1 MAHINRRYV
10 DKHWSVFVVRGVLAG
25 IFGLMTLFGGISDF
39 EMVISVVG
47 IFLLL
52 MGIVDSVSALYAS
65 MRKRGW
71 VVSVVDALIDVAAAL
86 ALMFFAKNNIVTG
99 MVAIAVYTLV
109 SGLVDVFHGFLSTVD
124 PTDRFIRI
132 LVGVLGCI
140 MGIVIFNSGEFEITT
155 FVRFFGAYILLV
167 GVTSMIYGIHN
178 RSQDKEDS
186 VARSEAA
193 KTRKTT
199 KTEKTAKAGKATK
212 AVKTTKSA
220 KTAKK
225 SKKTSRK

>member
-1 MAHINRRYV
+1 MAHINRRYI
-10 DKHWSVFVVRGVLAG
+10 DKHWSVFVVRGALALT
-25 IFGLMTLFGGISDF
+25 FGLVTLFGGISDL

-65 MRKRGW
+65 MQKRGW
-71 VVSVVDALIDVAAAL
+71 VVSVIDALIDMGAAL
-86 ALMFFAKNNIVTG
+86 SLMFFAKNNIVTG
-99 MVAIAVYTLV
+99 MVVIAVYTLV

-124 PTDRFIRI
+124 PTDKFIRI
-132 LVGVLGCI
+132 LTGSLGCV

-155 FVRFFGAYILLV
+155 FLRFFGAYVLLV

-186 VARSEAA
+186 VARKEVTRTRKTAKTVKAA
-193 KTRKTT
+193 KTAKTVKST
-199 KTEKTAKAGKATK
+199 KAT
-212 AVKTTKSA
+212 
-220 KTAKK
+220 KK
-225 SKKTSRK
+225 SKKTK